1 MGNENKVISH
11 RFQMF
16 CLLKITLH
24 RAYLEIL
31 LIIWSALF
39 ALFGHLALD
48 FFSPIQSVPVCV
60 CKAKNPWNGLR
71 LRLRTYFSRLIINGE
86 LDPPKYSFHI
96 IICNISAS
104 KKLQNRIISYLWMT
118 IINHFFL
125 IN

>member
-39 ALFGHLALD
+39 GHLGLD
-48 FFSPIQSVPVCV
+48 FFSPIGRFWFRFVCV
-60 CKAKNPWNGLR
+60 KPRIRETDFR
-71 LRLRTYFSRLIINGE
+71 LRHAYFFFTSDNKNSEGKFYISSFLMHFICVYKVRYYILIVTPLIP
-86 LDPPKYSFHI
+86 LPHSFM
-96 IICNISAS
+96 C
-104 KKLQNRIISYLWMT
+104 Q
-118 IINHFFL
+118 
-125 IN
+125 